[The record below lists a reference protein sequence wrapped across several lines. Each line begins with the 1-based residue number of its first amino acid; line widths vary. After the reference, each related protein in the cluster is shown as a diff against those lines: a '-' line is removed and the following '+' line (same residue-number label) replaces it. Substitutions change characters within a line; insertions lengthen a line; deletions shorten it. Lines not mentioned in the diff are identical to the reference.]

1 MNSFR
6 LYRRLLGYAKPYWPA
21 FLAASLSL
29 IVIAAT
35 EVALPALMKP
45 LFDQGL
51 TGEFNFSIWWVPIG
65 VVVIFLFRG
74 AAGFISGYAMSWV
87 ANNVLRDLR
96 QEMYNKLLSIPSAYF
111 DKQSSGKLISK
122 IVAEVNGVTVSVT
135 NVVTTIIR
143 DSLILIGLIGWLLWL
158 NWLLTL
164 IVLCLAP
171 ILISLTILISKR
183 MREVSR
189 ATIEATGQLTGSVEQ
204 TIAAHKVIKLFQ
216 SALYEQLRFEKIN
229 RDFRAQTM
237 RVVIVQ
243 ALQAP
248 LSQFIVACGIAIIL
262 TTALIQAEAGQAT
275 VGDFASFLTAI
286 LMLLSPIKHL
296 ADINAQLQ
304 RGLASAESVFTLIDE
319 QSEQDTGKK
328 IATSTQ
334 GGLEFCA
341 VTLSYSNTREIA
353 LNGISFQIQA
363 GETIALVGPSGGGK
377 TSLINLIT
385 RIYNPTTGSLKLDGT
400 DIREFTLSSLRSQV
414 SVVSQDVILM
424 NESLLKNIAYG
435 TSTIDL
441 QRVQRALKLA
451 DLEDFVSSL
460 PEGLETNIGDRGANL
475 SGGQRQRLSIARAAY
490 RDTRILILD
499 EATSALDQLTERK
512 VKDALDQLRA
522 GRSTI
527 VIAHRLSTVSSI
539 RRIFV
544 IADGRVVGQGSH
556 AELLKSCRLYE
567 RLATEMRS

>member
-1 MNSFR
+1 MSSLH
-6 LYRRLLGYAKPYWPA
+6 LYGRLLSYAKPYWPA
-21 FLAASLSL
+21 FLAASFSL
-29 IVIAAT
+29 ILIATT

-65 VVVIFLFRG
+65 IIVIFLFRG

-111 DKQSSGKLISK
+111 DSQPSGKLISK
-122 IVAEVNGVTVSVT
+122 IITEVNGVTISVT

-143 DSLILIGLIGWLLWL
+143 DSLILIGLIGWLFWL

-171 ILISLTILISKR
+171 LLISLSILISRR

-189 ATIEATGQLTGSVEQ
+189 ATIEATGQLTSSVEQ
-204 TIAAHKVIKLFQ
+204 AIAAHKVIKLFQ

-248 LSQFIVACGIAIIL
+248 LSQLIVACGIAIIL
-262 TTALIQAEAGQAT
+262 TTALIQAGAGQAT
-275 VGDFASFLTAI
+275 VGDFASFLTAM

-296 ADINAQLQ
+296 ADVNAQLQ

-319 QSEQDTGKK
+319 QSEQDTGRK

-334 GGLEFCA
+334 DSLEFCA

-353 LNGISFQIQA
+353 LNGISLRIQA

-385 RIYNPTTGSLKLDGT
+385 RIYNPTTGSLKLGGI
-400 DIREFTLSSLRSQV
+400 DISEFTLASLRSQI

-435 TSTIDL
+435 TGTIDL
-441 QRVQRALKLA
+441 ERVQRALKLA
-451 DLEDFVSSL
+451 DLEDFVASL

-512 VKDALDQLRA
+512 VKDALDQLRE

-527 VIAHRLSTVSSI
+527 VIAHRLSTVCSI

-544 IADGRVVGQGSH
+544 IADGCVVGQGSH
-556 AELLKSCRLYE
+556 TDLLKSCPLYE
-567 RLATEMRS
+567 RLSTEMRS